1 MGIVPKGVVNCV
13 AQDVSTTT
21 RGILWSMDQ
30 NIDMDRAIYIDGR
43 QYSVI
48 PDIVLVIAT
57 AF

>member
-1 MGIVPKGVVNCV
+1 
-13 AQDVSTTT
+13 
-21 RGILWSMDQ
+21 MDQ
-30 NIDMDRAIYIDGR
+30 NIDMDKAIYIDGR